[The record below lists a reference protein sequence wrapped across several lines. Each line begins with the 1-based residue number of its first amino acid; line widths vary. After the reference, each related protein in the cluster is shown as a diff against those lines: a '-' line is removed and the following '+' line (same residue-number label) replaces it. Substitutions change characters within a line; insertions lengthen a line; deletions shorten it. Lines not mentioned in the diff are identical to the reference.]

1 MRFNHLRRR
10 EFVTILGGSVVAW
23 PLAARAQQPAER
35 MRRIGVGCCII
46 AACKRGHLLNQPC
59 LVQEHRGFEWPTRG
73 QNTTQQPAH
82 QDDAFRQV
90 GIYTGR
96 ILKGEKPADLPV
108 VQSSKFELVINLP
121 TAKLLGLDVPPSRRG
136 RR

>member
-46 AACKRGHLLNQPC
+46 AACKRGHLP
-59 LVQEHRGFEWPTRG
+59 
-73 QNTTQQPAH
+73 
-82 QDDAFRQV
+82 
-90 GIYTGR
+90 
-96 ILKGEKPADLPV
+96 
-108 VQSSKFELVINLP
+108 
-121 TAKLLGLDVPPSRRG
+121 LGKALGSEQSRRAFSDCSWAHTKIESTV
-136 RR
+136 RHLRIELDELLL